1 MRTLIP
7 ILFLVLFWSDP
18 GLAAWEDSPE
28 CPARMAVTRQATRD
42 FYRGFALP
50 GASAEQILELLE
62 RAEATIGPSREAC
75 AGPDEQESLEFQLLE
90 FRQIAREIRKN
101 RSKSPVEL
109 APVATRDG

>member
-7 ILFLVLFWSDP
+7 ILILVLFWSDP

-50 GASAEQILELLE
+50 GASAEQNLHRDWRELPDDFYLK
-62 RAEATIGPSREAC
+62 T
-75 AGPDEQESLEFQLLE
+75 AG
-90 FRQIAREIRKN
+90 
-101 RSKSPVEL
+101 
-109 APVATRDG
+109 

>member
-28 CPARMAVTRQATRD
+28 CPARMAVTRQSKSSIEISCS
-42 FYRGFALP
+42 LP

-62 RAEATIGPSREAC
+62 RAEATIGPSRKAC